1 MVTQSSNRGGCAPVS
16 KPVLNSK
23 HSFLPFAPPVY
34 YDVDSRSVNSFF
46 PAVRQNMGQPQ
57 VAIEESVA
65 RPLTT
70 LSEDEQMFR
79 DSVREFAEGEIRKRV
94 EEMDEQ
100 GRLDPALTKQCFELG
115 LMGIETPEEYN
126 GAGGTFFQA
135 ILAVEELSRVDASL
149 GVFVDVQ
156 NTLVNNAL
164 IRWGNPDQQTKYLT
178 QLASEKVGAYA
189 LSEAGSGSDAFAM
202 QTRAVD
208 KGDHFVINGR
218 KLWITNGKEAE
229 IFVLFANANP
239 EAGYRGITAF
249 IVEKSFAGFSVGKKE
264 NKLGIRAS
272 STVELILA
280 DCQVPKENVLGEIGK
295 GYKTSI
301 ETLNEGRIGIGAQM
315 IGLAR
320 GALECSL
327 RYTTERQ
334 QFGKSINEFQGLQFQ
349 LAEMATE
356 LEAARLMVYNAARMK
371 DAGQNF
377 VKEAAMAKL
386 FSSRAAEQITS
397 KAIEMYGGYGY
408 VKDYPVE
415 KFWRDS
421 KIGAIYEGTSN
432 MQLQTIAKLIIGK

>member
-1 MVTQSSNRGGCAPVS
+1 MS
-16 KPVLNSK
+16 KEQPFRAWASK
-23 HSFLPFAPPVY
+23 TEIRAAFHAVLPFGRPVD
-34 YDVDSRSVNSFF
+34 YDVDSELIDF
-46 PAVRQNMGQPQ
+46 PADPSSHMSQSQIAVEQT
-57 VAIEESVA
+57 VA

-79 DSVREFAEGEIRKRV
+79 VSVREFAEGELRKRV
-94 EEMDEQ
+94 EKMDEQ
-100 GRLDPALTKQCFELG
+100 GHFDPELTKQCFDLG
-115 LMGIETPEEYN
+115 LMGIETPEEFG
-126 GAGGTFFQA
+126 GAGGSFFQA
-135 ILAVEELSRVDASL
+135 ILAVEELSRVDASV

-164 IRWGNPDQQTKYLT
+164 IRWGNPEQKQKYLT

-189 LSEAGSGSDAFAM
+189 LSEASSGSDAFAM

-208 KGDHFVINGR
+208 KGDHFVVNGR

-229 IFVLFANANP
+229 IFVLFANADP

-272 STVELILA
+272 STTGLILE
-280 DCQVPKENVLGEIGK
+280 DCPVPKENVLGELGK

-315 IGLAR
+315 IGIAT
-320 GALECSL
+320 GALESAL
-327 RYTTERQ
+327 GYTGERA
-334 QFGKSINEFQGLQFQ
+334 QFGKSINQFQGVQFQ
-349 LAEMATE
+349 LAEMATD

-371 DAGQNF
+371 GAGINF

-386 FSSRAAEQITS
+386 YSSRVAERITS
-397 KAIEMYGGYGY
+397 KAIELYGGYGY

-415 KFWRDS
+415 KYWRDS
-421 KIGAIYEGTSN
+421 KIGTIYEGTSN
-432 MQLQTIAKLIIGK
+432 MQLQTIAKLLIGTK

>member
-1 MVTQSSNRGGCAPVS
+1 MSQSQA
-16 KPVLNSK
+16 
-23 HSFLPFAPPVY
+23 
-34 YDVDSRSVNSFF
+34 
-46 PAVRQNMGQPQ
+46 AVAQS
-57 VAIEESVA
+57 IA

-79 DSVREFAEGEIRKRV
+79 ASVREFAEGEIRRRV
-94 EEMDEQ
+94 ETMDEQ
-100 GRLDPALTKQCFELG
+100 GHFDPELTKQCFDLG
-115 LMGIETPEEYN
+115 LMGIETPEEFG
-126 GAGGTFFQA
+126 GAGGSFFQA
-135 ILAVEELSRVDASL
+135 ILAVEELSRVDASV

-156 NTLVNNAL
+156 NTLVNNAF
-164 IRWGNPDQQTKYLT
+164 IRWGNQEQKEKYLT

-208 KGDHFVINGR
+208 RGDHFVLNGR

-239 EAGYRGITAF
+239 AAGYRGITAF
-249 IVEKSFAGFSVGKKE
+249 IVEKKFAGFSVGKKE

-272 STVELILA
+272 STTEIILE
-280 DCQVPKENVLGEIGK
+280 DCPVPRENVLGEVGK

-315 IGLAR
+315 IGIGS
-320 GALECSL
+320 GALAAAL
-327 RYTTERQ
+327 NYTAERE
-334 QFGKSINEFQGLQFQ
+334 QFGKQINDFQAVQFQ
-349 LAEMATE
+349 LAEMATD

-371 DAGQNF
+371 DAGLNF

-386 FSSRAAEQITS
+386 YSSRAAERITS
-397 KAIEMYGGYGY
+397 KAIELYGGYGY

-415 KFWRDS
+415 KYWRDS

-432 MQLQTIAKLIIGK
+432 MQLQTIAKLIISGK